1 MFELYL
7 TEHLFGSMISITK
20 EQMFAL
26 GMVSIMTKTMS
37 NIFMELG
44 ILIIFVI
51 AGLMYF
57 MSSKPVSQVYY
68 QPLRI
73 QSGDTLWKIAS
84 QYAPEHKDIREVVYE
99 IQSYNHLVDAG
110 ALRPG
115 MVIHIPVEAS
125 SINDEINI
133 AAK

>member
-1 MFELYL
+1 MFELCL
-7 TEHLFGSMISITK
+7 TEHLFGSIINITK

-26 GMVSIMTKTMS
+26 RMVNIMTKTMS

-44 ILIIFVI
+44 ILIILVV
-51 AGLMYF
+51 AGLMCF

-68 QPLRI
+68 QPIRI
-73 QSGDTLWKIAS
+73 QTGDTLWKIAS

-115 MVIHIPVEAS
+115 MIIHIPVETS
-125 SINDEINI
+125 SINDEINV

>member
-20 EQMFAL
+20 EQMFA
-26 GMVSIMTKTMS
+26 
-37 NIFMELG
+37 LG

-68 QPLRI
+68 QPIRI

-84 QYAPEHKDIREVVYE
+84 QYAPAHKDIREVVYE

-110 ALRPG
+110 ALCPG